1 MPKNGPFIKTWRLR
15 SNSVTRHVSFDKT
28 EIGWKCQNWKIK
40 SEFRVAGRL
49 PKTDLRR
56 RLFWLFL
63 PSVHNYQKRLTSE
76 DLREVWR
83 ITRLLFC
90 GSRRLGTSKKA
101 SAFSD
106 VEQQRRRFCYHIIMR
121 NFLFSFIVEKNF
133 EEKFGPLC
141 RGPSDTARIF
151 ITLQVSDPALM
162 SNNKSADFSVFFK
175 SFLS

>member
-1 MPKNGPFIKTWRLR
+1 MEHFW
-15 SNSVTRHVSFDKT
+15 
-28 EIGWKCQNWKIK
+28 
-40 SEFRVAGRL
+40 
-49 PKTDLRR
+49 R

-63 PSVHNYQKRLTSE
+63 PSVHKYQKRLTSE

-133 EEKFGPLC
+133 EEKFGPLR
-141 RGPSDTARIF
+141 RGPS
-151 ITLQVSDPALM
+151 SDKWGFL
-162 SNNKSADFSVFFK
+162 SRFK
-175 SFLS
+175 SLTLPLCQIIKVLISQYFSKVSCHIPHWFRSIFLVQKSPSTHGILLMYS